1 MQRTTKKTDDDYTLE
16 DLLAE
21 HQKDIIDVSFTDWI
35 PTGIPQVDLITGGG
49 QPAGKIIELFGPE
62 ASGKT
67 TLALLFAKQIIHN
80 ANKKVVYIDME
91 HSINIDWIK
100 KMIGI
105 DIDEE
110 NKKNLKDRRFLLA
123 QPDSMEK
130 GLNLAEDV
138 QRVQDNSV
146 GLIVFDS
153 VAAGSPEK
161 ELEGSMEDNTIGLQA
176 KLMSQA
182 MRKLKGRLNKNKI
195 QAVFI
200 NQERDKINV
209 MFGGKTTTGG
219 HALKY
224 YSQIRIRISRAE
236 TLEQNGESYAIISK
250 IETRKNKLYP
260 PFKTHQIQIS
270 FDKGLNEFDNILNFA
285 IETEIITRRG
295 SYFYVDKENNINYQG
310 RQNLEKGLMENPEQ
324 FELLRNKSYD
334 LVKQILNNNTVNV
347 MGVNDSNE
355 QE

>member
-1 MQRTTKKTDDDYTLE
+1 MQKTVKKSSDDYTLE

-35 PTGIPQVDLITGGG
+35 PTGIPQVDLVTGGG
-49 QPAGKIIELFGPE
+49 QPAGKIIEIYGPE
-62 ASGKT
+62 SSGKT
-67 TLALLFAKQIIHN
+67 TLALLFAKQVIQN
-80 ANKKVVYIDME
+80 NNQKVVYIDME
-91 HSINIDWIK
+91 HSINIDWAN

-105 DIDEE
+105 DINEE
-110 NKKNLKDRRFLLA
+110 NKKNLVERRFLLA
-123 QPDSMEK
+123 QPDSMEE

-138 QRVQDNSV
+138 QRVQDNSI

-161 ELEGSMEDNTIGLQA
+161 ELEGGMEDNTIGLQA

-200 NQERDKINV
+200 NQERDRINV

-224 YSQIRIRISRAE
+224 YSQIRIRISKTE
-236 TLEQNGESYAIISK
+236 TLEKNGKSYAIISK

-260 PFKTHQIQIS
+260 PFKTHQIQVS
-270 FDKGLNEFDNILNFA
+270 FDKGLDEFENILNFA
-285 IETEIITRRG
+285 IETGIITRKG
-295 SYFYVDKENNINYQG
+295 SYFYIDVDNNISYQG
-310 RQNLEKGLMENPEQ
+310 RQNLEKGLIENPEQ
-324 FELLRNKSYD
+324 FEFVKEKSYE
-334 LVKQILNNNTVNV
+334 LVKQILENNTINV
-347 MGVNDSNE
+347 MEVGSPNE